1 MPKIGVPELII
12 VLVILL
18 LLFGAGRL
26 SKIGQSL
33 GQGIREFRGALR
45 SGENQENAEEEE
57 AA

>member
-33 GQGIREFRGALR
+33 GQGIREFRGALK
-45 SGENQENAEEEE
+45 SEENQENAEGEE

>member
-1 MPKIGVPELII
+1 MPKIGVPELVI

-26 SKIGQSL
+26 SKIGRDL
-33 GQGIREFRGALR
+33 GQGIREFRGALG

>member
-26 SKIGQSL
+26 SKIGRDL
-33 GQGIREFRGALR
+33 GQGIREFRGALG
-45 SGENQENAEEEE
+45 SGENQEATEEEE

>member
-26 SKIGQSL
+26 SKIGRDL
-33 GQGIREFRGALR
+33 GQGIREFRGALG

>member
-1 MPKIGVPELII
+1 MPKIGVPELVI

-45 SGENQENAEEEE
+45 SEENQENAEEEE

>member
-26 SKIGQSL
+26 SKIGRDL
-33 GQGIREFRGALR
+33 GQGIREFRGALG
-45 SGENQENAEEEE
+45 SGENQEDTEEEE